1 MFRFFATIFLIFATS
16 CVGERTEVVNGGRSN
31 HRVISLDYCADQ
43 YVLNLVDRDDILALS
58 PNATEEISY
67 FREIANGIP
76 TVRPVA
82 ENIIALKPD
91 IVVRSYGGGA
101 HITNIL
107 QRSGVEV
114 IQIGWISDLNGS
126 GNNSVIGETKRIAAK
141 LGMEA
146 FGSQITEGYLRN
158 LQAIKEPL
166 KIHNALYLTPSGY
179 TSGKGSI
186 IHEMMTI
193 AGLEN
198 FERRQG
204 WRTLPLER
212 LVYEKPDILVTSF
225 FEVID
230 VHNENWSSVRH
241 PLVQNL
247 LKERQQIAIES
258 SLVSCGGWWI
268 IDAVQKLAVN
278 PSN

>member
-1 MFRFFATIFLIFATS
+1 MFRLFATIFLVLATS
-16 CVGERTEVVNGGRSN
+16 CVEERTEENGGRSN
-31 HRVISLDYCADQ
+31 HGVVSLDYCADQ
-43 YVLNLVDRDDILALS
+43 YVLNFVDRDDILALS

-91 IVVRSYGGGA
+91 IVVRSYGGGT

-114 IQIGWISDLNGS
+114 IQIGWISDLKGS
-126 GNNSVIGETKRIAAK
+126 GNNSVVGETQRIAAK
-141 LGMEA
+141 LGKQE
-146 FGSQITEGYLRN
+146 FGSQITEDFLRN
-158 LQAIKEPL
+158 LKAIKEPHKTL
-166 KIHNALYLTPSGY
+166 NALYLTPSGY

-186 IHEMMTI
+186 IYGMLSI

-198 FERRQG
+198 FERRKG

-225 FEVID
+225 FELID
-230 VHNENWSSVRH
+230 IHNENWSSARH

-268 IDAVQKLAVN
+268 IDAIKKLAMK

>member
-1 MFRFFATIFLIFATS
+1 MFRLFATIFLVFATS
-16 CVGERTEVVNGGRSN
+16 CVKERIEENGGRSN

-82 ENIIALKPD
+82 ENIIELKPD
-91 IVVRSYGGGA
+91 IVVRSYGGGT

-114 IQIGWISDLNGS
+114 IQIGWISDLKGS
-126 GNNSVIGETKRIAAK
+126 GNNSVVGETQRIAAK
-141 LGMEA
+141 LGKQA
-146 FGSQITEGYLRN
+146 FGSQITEDYLRN
-158 LQAIKEPL
+158 LEAIKEPHKTL
-166 KIHNALYLTPSGY
+166 NALYLTPSGY

-198 FERRQG
+198 FERRKG

-241 PLVQNL
+241 PLVHNL

-268 IDAVQKLAVN
+268 INAIQKLAVN